1 MKSKTLFLLITALL
15 FSFSLSAQEKDTC
28 KHKMCVK
35 MGAAATQ
42 INDVRY
48 NQYGVAVNRLQL
60 SAEDRD
66 GILVFEAPDQSY
78 KLWFDNRVQ
87 VDGATFFGNDKNF
100 DKIGDG
106 VSIRRARFAVK
117 AKIQDW
123 YGELDMDFANG
134 VFELKDAVI
143 SYFGVKNFEFTAG
156 NFKEGFSMEE
166 TTTSRYLPF
175 IERPM
180 VVNTFAPSR
189 HIGIQATYSNK
200 AILAIAG
207 VHFQSVEDSEIRTNV
222 EDNNKDYGRN
232 TGHSFTGKLVY
243 MPFYDKQDY
252 GLHFGAAASYRVP
265 KSDMATS
272 EYGGVRYSTRNGTSI
287 NRKKYLDTD
296 VIPNVDH
303 DFLYGF
309 ELAGFYK
316 GLRFQSEYIGN
327 NTYIENNGPT
337 YKFNGWYAYVGYL
350 LFGGHQRYNT
360 AEGEFTQPS
369 RGHKW
374 GDVEVLGRY
383 EYLTLNSKN
392 IYGGSGQ
399 AYTLGLTYYITNN
412 VKIEVNYQYNDNDR
426 YANGKGKLKTG
437 YDASGNATSDYTKI
451 VDKKG
456 KGGVDYNMLAM
467 RFEVDF

>member
-117 AKIQDW
+117 AKIKDW
-123 YGELDMDFANG
+123 YGEIDMDFANG
-134 VFELKDAVI
+134 VFELKDAVV
-143 SYFGVKNFEFTAG
+143 SYFGLKNFEFTAG

-180 VVNTFAPSR
+180 VVSTFGPSR
-189 HIGIQATYSNK
+189 HIGVQATYSNK
-200 AILAIAG
+200 AFLAIAG
-207 VHFQSVEDSEIRTNV
+207 VHFQAVEDSEVRTNV

-252 GLHFGAAASYRVP
+252 CLQIGGAASYRVP
-265 KSDMATS
+265 KADMATS
-272 EYGGVRYSTRNGTSI
+272 EFGGVRYSTRNGTSI
-287 NRKKYLDTD
+287 NRKKYIDTD

-327 NTYIENNGPT
+327 NTYIKNDGPT

-350 LFGGHQRYNT
+350 LFGGHQRYNS
-360 AEGEFTQPS
+360 AEGEFTQPQ
-369 RGHKW
+369 RGRSW
-374 GDVEVLGRY
+374 GDLEVVGRY
-383 EYLTLNSKN
+383 EYCDLNSQT
-392 IYGGSGQ
+392 IYGGSAQ

-412 VKIEVNYQYNDNDR
+412 VKIQRSEERRV
-426 YANGKGKLKTG
+426 G
-437 YDASGNATSDYTKI
+437 
-451 VDKKG
+451 
-456 KGGVDYNMLAM
+456 
-467 RFEVDF
+467 

>member
-15 FSFSLSAQEKDTC
+15 FSFSLSAQEKDSC
-28 KHKMCVK
+28 KHKMCIK
-35 MGAAATQ
+35 TGAAAKQ

-66 GILVFEAPDQSY
+66 GVLVFEATDQSY
-78 KLWFDNRVQ
+78 KFWFDNRVQ

-117 AKIQDW
+117 AKLKDF
-123 YGELDMDFANG
+123 YGEVDMDFADG
-134 VFELKDAVI
+134 VFELKDAVVA
-143 SYFGVKNFEFTAG
+143 YYGLKNFEFKAG

-180 VVNTFAPSR
+180 IVQTFAPSR
-189 HIGIQATYSNK
+189 HLGFQAAYSYK
-200 AILAIAG
+200 WLLAEAG
-207 VHFQSVEDSEIRTNV
+207 VHFQEVKDLEIRTNV

-232 TGHSFTGKLVY
+232 SGHSFTGKMVV
-243 MPFYDKQDY
+243 MPFYDQTNY
-252 GLHFGAAASYRVP
+252 GVHIGAAASYRTP
-265 KSDMATS
+265 KSDVAES
-272 EYGGVRYSTRNGTSI
+272 DYNGDRFSTRNSTSI

-303 DFLYGF
+303 DLLYGF

-327 NTYIENNGPT
+327 NTYIKNDGPT
-337 YKFNGWYAYVGYL
+337 YKFKGWYAYVGYL
-350 LFGGHQRYNT
+350 LFGGHQRYNS
-360 AEGEFTQPS
+360 AEGEFTQPE
-369 RGHKW
+369 RGRSW
-374 GDVEVLGRY
+374 GDLEVLGRY
-383 EYLTLNSKN
+383 EYCDLNSKT
-392 IYGGSGQ
+392 IYGGSAQ
-399 AYTLGLTYYITNN
+399 AYTFGLTYYITNN
-412 VKIEVNYQYNDNDR
+412 VKIQVNYQYNDNDR

-437 YDASGNATSDYTKI
+437 YDASGKATSDYTKI

-467 RFEVDF
+467 RFEIDF